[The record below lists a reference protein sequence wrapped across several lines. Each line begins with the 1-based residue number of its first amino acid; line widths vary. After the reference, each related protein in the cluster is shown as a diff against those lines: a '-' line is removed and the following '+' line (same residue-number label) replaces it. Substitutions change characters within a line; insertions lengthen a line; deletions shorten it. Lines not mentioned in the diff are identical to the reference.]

1 MGYRSDVSVV
11 FYTLDAE
18 RMPLA
23 ALKLWFDENYPHE
36 MAKAEWAAKIE
47 EGDDYLLV
55 NYTDVKWY
63 DDYTHPKE
71 VDAALR
77 RFTETFDAGNEDGT
91 MDIKVTENG
100 PPAAYDFV
108 RIGEDDT
115 DTEIDRSGWTNYRL
129 DVRREIVFA

>member
-36 MAKAEWAAKIE
+36 VAKAEWAAKIE

-77 RFTETFDAGNEDGT
+77 RFIETFDEGVSVE
-91 MDIKVTENG
+91 TENG

-108 RIGEDDT
+108 RIGEDDN
-115 DTEIDRSGWTNYRL
+115 DTETDRSGWTDFRL
-129 DVRREIVFA
+129 SVKREIYFD

>member
-18 RMPLA
+18 RLPLA

-36 MAKAEWAAKIE
+36 GAKAEWAAKIE

-55 NYTDVKWY
+55 NYTAVKWGAGA
-63 DDYTHPKE
+63 DHPKV
-71 VDAALR
+71 VDAVLR
-77 RFTETFDAGNEDGT
+77 RFIETFDEGVSVE
-91 MDIKVTENG
+91 TENG

-108 RIGEDDT
+108 RIGEDDNDIET
-115 DTEIDRSGWTNYRL
+115 DRSGWTDYRL

>member
-36 MAKAEWAAKIE
+36 VAKAEWAAKIE

-77 RFTETFDAGNEDGT
+77 RFTETFDAEDV
-91 MDIKVTENG
+91 VTEHG
-100 PPAAYDFV
+100 APAAYDFV
-108 RIGEDDT
+108 RIGEEVADIDT
-115 DTEIDRSGWTNYRL
+115 DRSGWTNYRL
-129 DVRREIVFA
+129 DVKREIYFD